1 MVVEVENDRFAII
14 GGTFRG
20 SMEAVVKPLPSP
32 IDRIKGY
39 IGITMIGDGR
49 PCLILD
55 LPALRYRRSY
65 ENTGS

>member
-1 MVVEVENDRFAII
+1 
-14 GGTFRG
+14 
-20 SMEAVVKPLPSP
+20 MEAVVKPLPSP

-55 LPALRYRRSY
+55 LPTLRYRRSY